1 MEEDDKKFTFEVL
14 NIEDLK
20 PLTTDQILT
29 IDNLDLSF
37 PNNIITYHTAS
48 LDTTWMNEWTKEV
61 RETEELRKIIT
72 ASKNNEAL
80 QKAIE
85 RVKMIYYMTQNG
97 EQEE

>member
-20 PLTTDQILT
+20 SLTTDQILT
-29 IDNLDLSF
+29 LDNLDLSL
-37 PNNIITYHTAS
+37 PNNTLTWSTTS
-48 LDTTWMNEWTKEV
+48 LDTTWLDEWSRDAREV
-61 RETEELRKIIT
+61 EEIKKIIS
-72 ASKNNEAL
+72 ASKDNEAL

-97 EQEE
+97 EQKE